1 MLDADKMVKITIPDE
16 SKLHIVA
23 QDHVADEFSYDDT
36 IPAEYIKSISSIH
49 PSETILNELR
59 KDYIGAL
66 SEFCVLCARYYTE
79 GTGWRDD
86 KELQSEIEESI
97 QITGEIILPVIPR
110 LHYENMPHEEK
121 RKILQEYGENGEYTF
136 CDDYAADYIK
146 HPVKR
151 LYQMLIA
158 YPDDQFTNIR
168 RKIYNC
174 IKQNFKYCL
183 RVDTGGWTG

>member
-23 QDHVADEFSYDDT
+23 QDHVTDEFSYDDT
-36 IPAEYIKSISSIH
+36 IPAEYIKSISNIH

-59 KDYIGAL
+59 EDYIGAL
-66 SEFCVLCARYYTE
+66 SEFCVKCAQYYTE
-79 GTGWRDD
+79 NTGWRDD
-86 KELQSEIEESI
+86 GELQAEIEETI
-97 QITGEIILPVIPR
+97 KIIGEIILPVIPR
-110 LHYENMPHEEK
+110 LHYENMPREEK
-121 RKILQEYGENGEYTF
+121 RKILQKYGENGEYTF
-136 CDDYAADYIK
+136 CDDYAPGYTK
-146 HPVKR
+146 HPTKR